1 MSVSFKGKCVEY
13 NQINPFLFHFC
24 KELSIHLEAAAKR
37 QATIEPSEFA
47 ELISNATQEVL
58 EAYTSGE
65 IDLLAYRNTSAEEY
79 KALAIK
85 SIDSYADS
93 NERIGK
99 ITEEQA
105 ELLEQSNGDTLI
117 NFEKITEKFND
128 IQNHLSDE
136 VSRANDVIYTLME
149 QVKNLEVKTSLDP
162 LTKTFNRY
170 ALNEHLRTI
179 LEKDKLNFD
188 IFCFMI
194 DADNFKQIND
204 KFGHIAGDKV
214 LIFLAKLFK
223 KALRDGDRVY
233 RFGGEEFI
241 ILLNRTDL
249 EGARLV
255 GERLLTLCRNNKPL
269 FQNQQI
275 TVTLSI
281 GMTKIKETDT
291 IDAIIQ
297 RSDTALYK
305 AKNNGKD
312 RLEMEL

>member
-1 MSVSFKGKCVEY
+1 MEY

-47 ELISNATQEVL
+47 ELVTNATQEVL

-85 SIDSYADS
+85 SIDSYADT

-117 NFEKITEKFND
+117 NFEKITEKFTD

-179 LEKDKLNFD
+179 LEKEKLNFD

>member
-1 MSVSFKGKCVEY
+1 MEY

-47 ELISNATQEVL
+47 ELVTNATQEVL

-85 SIDSYADS
+85 SIDSYADT

-149 QVKNLEVKTSLDP
+149 QVKSLEVKTSLDP

-179 LEKDKLNFD
+179 LDKGKLNFD

>member
-1 MSVSFKGKCVEY
+1 MEY

-47 ELISNATQEVL
+47 ELVTNATQEVL

-85 SIDSYADS
+85 SIDSYADT

-117 NFEKITEKFND
+117 NFEKITEKFTD

-149 QVKNLEVKTSLDP
+149 QVKSLEVKTSLDP

-179 LEKDKLNFD
+179 LDKDKLNFD

>member
-1 MSVSFKGKCVEY
+1 MEY

-24 KELSIHLEAAAKR
+24 KELSIHLETAANR
-37 QATIEPSEFA
+37 QTTLKPAEFA
-47 ELISNATQEVL
+47 ELVSNATQEVL

-65 IDLLAYRNTSAEEY
+65 IDLLAYRNSATEEY
-79 KALAIK
+79 KELAIK
-85 SIDSYADS
+85 SIDSYAET
-93 NERIGK
+93 NEKIGK
-99 ITEEQA
+99 MTEEQA
-105 ELLEQSNGDTLI
+105 ELLGQNSGDSLI

-128 IQNHLSDE
+128 IQIHLSDE
-136 VSRANDVIYTLME
+136 VSRANDVIHTLLE
-149 QVKNLEVKTSLDP
+149 QVKSLEVKTSLDP

-170 ALNEHLRTI
+170 ALNEHLRALLI
-179 LEKDKLNFD
+179 KDKLDFD
-188 IFCFMI
+188 IFCLMI
-194 DADNFKQIND
+194 DADNFKNIND
-204 KFGHIAGDKV
+204 QYGHIAGDKV

-241 ILLNRTDL
+241 IMLNRTDL

-275 TVTLSI
+275 SVTLSI
-281 GMTKIKETDT
+281 GLTKIREKDT
-291 IDAIIQ
+291 IDTIIQ

>member
-1 MSVSFKGKCVEY
+1 MEY

-47 ELISNATQEVL
+47 ELVTNATQEVL

-85 SIDSYADS
+85 SIDSYADT

-117 NFEKITEKFND
+117 NFEKITEKFTD

-179 LEKDKLNFD
+179 LEKEKLNFD

-241 ILLNRTDL
+241 ILLNRTDF

>member
-1 MSVSFKGKCVEY
+1 MEY